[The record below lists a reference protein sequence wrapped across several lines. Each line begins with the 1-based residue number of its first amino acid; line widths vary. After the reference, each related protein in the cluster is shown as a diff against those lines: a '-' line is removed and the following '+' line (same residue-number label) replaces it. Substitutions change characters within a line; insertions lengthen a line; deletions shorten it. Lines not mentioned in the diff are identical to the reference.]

1 MGEHVIT
8 QRGLYTGLFV
18 IGLPLL
24 WFASPFA
31 LVFWLIGSSAIIV
44 LGHASFIEP
53 PVSSEYSG
61 VEQV

>member
-1 MGEHVIT
+1 MKKDENRSHEC
-8 QRGLYTGLFV
+8 FP
-18 IGLPLL
+18 GLPLL
-24 WFASPFA
+24 WFASPIA

-44 LGHASFIEP
+44 FGHASFIEP